1 MEKERNKKR
10 KKKREKEEG
19 EKAKKVRDNFL
30 RVFRGGKFVAL
41 IRSRGSICLS
51 NVNEKA
57 ISNWK
62 DRSFI
67 YPGWEQF
74 LVTN

>member
-1 MEKERNKKR
+1 MRGG
-10 KKKREKEEG
+10 KEEKQE
-19 EKAKKVRDNFL
+19 EKGKKEKQEKVRDNFL
-30 RVFRGGKFVAL
+30 RVFCGGKFVAL

-67 YPGWEQF
+67 YPGWKQF